1 MMIALQRT
9 QRFPIP
15 YPHVLSFSSLL
26 CSAWRLVWSGLVW
39 SGLVWSGLVW
49 SGLVISGHL
58 WSASASA
65 AVAASASVSV
75 AAGLCSDAVDG
86 NAGGFSDRNAP
97 G

>member
-39 SGLVWSGLVW
+39 SG
-49 SGLVISGHL
+49 HL

-65 AVAASASVSV
+65 AVAASASVAV